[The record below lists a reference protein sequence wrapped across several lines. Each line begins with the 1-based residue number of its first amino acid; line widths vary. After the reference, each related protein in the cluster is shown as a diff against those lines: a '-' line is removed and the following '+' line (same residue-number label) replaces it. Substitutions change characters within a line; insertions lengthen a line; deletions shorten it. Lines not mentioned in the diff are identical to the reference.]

1 MDNPN
6 QNRCTCGD
14 ISVHYHPDENQH
26 EPNCWDCYYQAQ
38 DKARGHLI
46 HDDSLTDDELPF

>member
-14 ISVHYHPDENQH
+14 ISVHYYSDENQH

-38 DKARGHLI
+38 DKRQGHLI
-46 HDDSLTDDELPF
+46 HDDSLTDDDLPF